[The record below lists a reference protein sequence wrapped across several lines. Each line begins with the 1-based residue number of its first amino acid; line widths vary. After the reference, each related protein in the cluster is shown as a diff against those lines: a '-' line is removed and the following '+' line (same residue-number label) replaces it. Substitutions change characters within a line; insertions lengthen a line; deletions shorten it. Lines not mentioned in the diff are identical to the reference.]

1 MNNTVI
7 KLRDISKK
15 RGQTEILNHLNMTVY
30 QKDIYG
36 FIGQNGAGKSTTMKI
51 IMSLIKET
59 QGQLE
64 LFTIMEGLTRY
75 NLYTFFILFSLFF
88 Y

>member
-36 FIGQNGAGKSTTMKI
+36 LLDKWG
-51 IMSLIKET
+51 
-59 QGQLE
+59 
-64 LFTIMEGLTRY
+64 R
-75 NLYTFFILFSLFF
+75 
-88 Y
+88 